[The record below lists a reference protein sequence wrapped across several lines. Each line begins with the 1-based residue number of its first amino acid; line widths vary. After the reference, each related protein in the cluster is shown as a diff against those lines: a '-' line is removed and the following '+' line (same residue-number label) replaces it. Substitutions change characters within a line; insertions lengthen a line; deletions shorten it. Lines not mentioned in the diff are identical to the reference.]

1 MELKDVH
8 FIAPRSVGRE
18 REVMMVHSAH
28 VPHVASS
35 IWCFHGLIRGIT
47 TRFEAALRKDDTHL
61 GDDCFLLRCG
71 MTISSEF
78 VFFVNCV
85 VDNLIVFDNNLV

>member
-8 FIAPRSVGRE
+8 FIAPWSVGRE

-78 VFFVNCV
+78 VFFCE
-85 VDNLIVFDNNLV
+85 LRG